1 MIPKLLD
8 SEKTLAE
15 LASDRTEGLGRLPE
29 ATVCK
34 VTEERNGAYY
44 LEMTLPIEAKHY
56 KDITLGGIVTAK
68 PNTTDDPQMFRIC
81 KVTRPLNGL
90 VQIRANHISYDL
102 NKTSVRPFEATGAA
116 NALRLLKSNMTGG
129 AAFTFS
135 TTIDNTSSTFRNTV
149 PQSARALM
157 GGQQGSLLDVFG
169 GEYRYNGL
177 TVQLLHNRGED
188 RGVRIA
194 YGKNLTDIKQE
205 ENIESM
211 YTAVVP
217 YVTSN
222 EQIVI
227 GDLLTLIETAE
238 PRIYNLDLSSRFQGT
253 ELPSKTEVNKA
264 AAAYVKANNLR
275 EPNISISVS
284 FVNLADTE
292 EYKNIAPLERVSL
305 CDTVSVFFEKLN
317 ISATA
322 KVNKTVY
329 DVLAERYQSIELG
342 NARASLSSTIN
353 NSFAAV
359 KEEVSQQKNFFEKAI
374 EEATQLISGGLG
386 GYVVMKTNAAGQP
399 EEILIMDTDNTE
411 TATNVIRMNK
421 AGIGFS
427 QTGYNG
433 PFISAWTIDGKFN
446 ADFIRSG
453 TIEAIN
459 IVGSL
464 IRGST
469 MVFGKEDEKQVTV
482 SGITD
487 GILFSGRGDIKF
499 STFGSFEAY
508 NSQYINGE
516 EEWANSLT
524 LEHVID
530 DETGKPRNLSA
541 FVNYE
546 PTTGD
551 AANGFKISAD
561 EYHNIYDAVIF
572 NERHGVMQNQVGVM
586 NTPTSTR
593 INISNSWPG
602 EANSASR
609 LEMDT
614 TTSKTKTRI
623 YNTWNGV
630 NRVSSQL
637 LIETDASSSS
647 IGMYTY
653 NQQGGAIGSISA
665 GANYYMF
672 GVYGATYLAID
683 TSGNLIISA
692 GGESHYARWQQ
703 ITDKDGY
710 TYKVL
715 VAA

>member
-56 KDITLGGIVTAK
+56 KDISLGGIITAK

-177 TVQLLHNRGED
+177 TVQLMNNRGED

-238 PRIYNLDLSSRFQGT
+238 PRIYNLDLSSKFQGT
-253 ELPSKTEVNKA
+253 ELPSVTEVNKA
-264 AAAYVKANNLR
+264 AAAYVKANNLK

-399 EEILIMDTDNTE
+399 EEILIMDTDSTE

-469 MVFGKEDEKQVTV
+469 MVFGKETDKQVTV
-482 SGITD
+482 SGISN
-487 GILFSGRGDIKF
+487 GILFSGDGDIRF
-499 STFGSFEAY
+499 GTTGTFDVY
-508 NSQYINGE
+508 NSTEVNGTPVR
-516 EEWANSLT
+516 ANQMIIENYVS
-524 LEHVID
+524 E
-530 DETGKPRNLSA
+530 ETGKPRNQSS
-541 FVNYE
+541 FVNFE
-546 PTTGD
+546 PYTGKP
-551 AANGFKISAD
+551 ANGFKISAD
-561 EYHNIYDAVIF
+561 EYQNIYDAVIY
-572 NERHGVMQNQVGVM
+572 NERDGVMQNQVGVS
-586 NTPTSTR
+586 NTPTNTHV
-593 INISNSWPG
+593 NISNHWPG
-602 EANSASR
+602 AAEIASR

-614 TTSKTKTRI
+614 SKTKTKTRV

-630 NRVSSQL
+630 DRISSQL

-683 TSGNLIISA
+683 TSGNMILSA
-692 GGESHYARWQQ
+692 GGESHYVKWQR

-710 TYKVL
+710 TYLAL

>member
-56 KDITLGGIVTAK
+56 KDITLGGIITAK

-177 TVQLLHNRGED
+177 TVQLMNNRGEN

-305 CDTVSVFFEKLN
+305 CDTVSVYFEKLN

-399 EEILIMDTDNTE
+399 EEILIMDTDSTE

-421 AGIGFS
+421 EGIGFS
-427 QTGYNG
+427 RSGYNG

-469 MVFGKEDEKQVTV
+469 MVFGKETDKQVTV
-482 SGITD
+482 SGIVD
-487 GILFSGRGDIKF
+487 GILFSGDGNI
-499 STFGSFEAY
+499 SFGTSGVFDVY
-508 NSQYINGE
+508 NSMDVNGMPVRANQLRIENVIE
-516 EEWANSLT
+516 ETTGRPRNQSSFVNFEPY
-524 LEHVID
+524 
-530 DETGKPRNLSA
+530 TGKP
-541 FVNYE
+541 
-546 PTTGD
+546 
-551 AANGFKISAD
+551 ANGFKISAD
-561 EYHNIYDAVIF
+561 EYHNIYDAVIY
-572 NERHGVMQNQVGVM
+572 NERDEVMQNQVGVM

-593 INISNSWPG
+593 VNIANHWPG
-602 EANSASR
+602 AAEIASR

-614 TTSKTKTRI
+614 TTSKTTTQI

-630 NRVSSQL
+630 NRISSL
-637 LIETDASSSS
+637 LKIETDANSSS

>member
-469 MVFGKEDEKQVTV
+469 MVFGKETDKQVTV
-482 SGITD
+482 SGIVD
-487 GILFSGRGDIKF
+487 GILFSGDGNI
-499 STFGSFEAY
+499 SFGTSGVFDVY
-508 NSQYINGE
+508 NSMDVNGTPVRANQLRIENVIE
-516 EEWANSLT
+516 ETTGRPRNQSSFVNFEPY
-524 LEHVID
+524 
-530 DETGKPRNLSA
+530 TGKP
-541 FVNYE
+541 
-546 PTTGD
+546 
-551 AANGFKISAD
+551 ANGFKISAD
-561 EYHNIYDAVIF
+561 EYHNIYDAVIY
-572 NERHGVMQNQVGVM
+572 NERDEVMQNQVGVM

-593 INISNSWPG
+593 VNIANHWPG
-602 EANSASR
+602 AAEIASR

-614 TTSKTKTRI
+614 TTSKTTTQI

-630 NRVSSQL
+630 NRISSL
-637 LIETDASSSS
+637 LKIETDANSSS

>member
-15 LASDRTEGLGRLPE
+15 LAGDTTEGLGRLPE

-56 KDITLGGIVTAK
+56 KDITLGGIITAK

-305 CDTVSVFFEKLN
+305 CDTVSVYFEKLN

-399 EEILIMDTDNTE
+399 EEILIMDTDSTE

-433 PFISAWTIDGKFN
+433 PFVSAWTIDGKFN

-469 MVFGKEDEKQVTV
+469 MVFGKETEKQVTV
-482 SGITD
+482 SGIAD
-487 GILFSGRGDIKF
+487 GILFSGAGDIRF
-499 STFGSFEAY
+499 GTTGTFDVY
-508 NSQYINGE
+508 NSMDVNGTPVRANQMVIENYVE
-516 EEWANSLT
+516 E
-524 LEHVID
+524 
-530 DETGKPRNLSA
+530 ETGKPRNQSS
-541 FVNYE
+541 FVNFE
-546 PTTGD
+546 PYTGK
-551 AANGFKISAD
+551 AANGFKIMAD
-561 EYHNIYDAVIF
+561 EYQNIYDAVIY
-572 NERHGVMQNQVGVM
+572 NERDGVMQNQVGVS
-586 NTPTSTR
+586 NTPTNTHV
-593 INISNSWPG
+593 IIDNSWPSKA
-602 EANSASR
+602 EIASR

-614 TTSKTKTRI
+614 SKTKTKTRV

-630 NRVSSQL
+630 DRISSQL
-637 LIETDASSSS
+637 LIETDANSSS

-683 TSGNLIISA
+683 TSGNMILSA
-692 GGESHYARWQQ
+692 GGESHYVKWQR

-710 TYKVL
+710 TYLAL